1 MPSNLDLLVRQF
13 PGKLFL
19 SVPDAARAYGLA
31 PKTARNQIALGV
43 FPVKTVKIGGR
54 RVVPILAFAEFLD
67 KQSDQPRRGPG
78 RPRSTR
84 EGV

>member
-1 MPSNLDLLVRQF
+1 
-13 PGKLFL
+13 
-19 SVPDAARAYGLA
+19 
-31 PKTARNQIALGV
+31 
-43 FPVKTVKIGGR
+43 
-54 RVVPILAFAEFLD
+54 LAFAEFLD